1 MDDVISVSAGGNHT
15 MAIRADNSL
24 WAWGLNWVGELG
36 DGTTEAQHSPIWIV
50 DNVVIVSTKGSYTMA
65 IQSDDSLWAWGANNF
80 GQLGNGRST
89 PYRTRHVPNPDPTMI
104 MENVATVSA
113 GFRHTLAIRADGSL
127 WAWGANDRGQLGD
140 GTTEDRHSP
149 VMVMERVL
157 FP

>member
-1 MDDVISVSAGGNHT
+1 
-15 MAIRADNSL
+15 
-24 WAWGLNWVGELG
+24 
-36 DGTTEAQHSPIWIV
+36 
-50 DNVVIVSTKGSYTMA
+50 
-65 IQSDDSLWAWGANNF
+65 
-80 GQLGNGRST
+80 
-89 PYRTRHVPNPDPTMI
+89 MI